1 MYRMDANAV
10 SIEARSALDH
20 DVITSS
26 EAANILGV
34 TQVTVNR
41 FVSTGYLP
49 TIRRST
55 GTGRGGHRFNRGTVV
70 ALAEARA
77 EARRVLDYRRPSNA

>member
-1 MYRMDANAV
+1 MYRMDANTV
-10 SIEARSALDH
+10 SRGAAHSALD

-34 TQVTVNR
+34 TKVTVNR